1 MREAMYLSFYLTHIR
16 YQRALIASGM
26 RGVTCYQ
33 LQAGFNY
40 DIAEIVI
47 HCVRDLFGLKPI
59 VSCTGIPTIIFKTQL
74 TSFTIC
80 KQEKGSFSFFFF
92 FIYFLASLHSL
103 LFVSIHFVPFVLFVC
118 LFASLMRAAHQIPK
132 VQNRMTLEVKY

>member
-80 KQEKGSFSFFFF
+80 KQEKGSFSFFFLYLF
-92 FIYFLASLHSL
+92 SGFLALA
-103 LFVSIHFVPFVLFVC
+103 FVCVDSFCSFCFVC
-118 LFASLMRAAHQIPK
+118 LFVCFFNESRASNTKSAKPHDFGS
-132 VQNRMTLEVKY
+132 